1 MAKKTVI
8 DLDREAVLLDRD
20 VKYAQHMYRKEPGSY
35 GGAERVGEPLG
46 PWADHK
52 PGLFERFVMYVL
64 GVK

>member
-1 MAKKTVI
+1 MAKKK
-8 DLDREAVLLDRD
+8 DREAVLLERDRL
-20 VKYAQHMYRKEPGSY
+20 YAEHMYRAERGSH